1 MRLDSDT
8 YIRTLSRGG
17 RDEHRKPTLANA
29 DPAKREQM
37 ASSERLAARCKLLRC
52 SARYICPCVPSATT
66 RGHGAGSSSS
76 SLADRHLMLLLL
88 SPAGIWMLSS

>member
-1 MRLDSDT
+1 VRLDSDT

-66 RGHGAGSSSS
+66 RGHGAAACG
-76 SLADRHLMLLLL
+76 LAEEA
-88 SPAGIWMLSS
+88 SPAGIWMLLS